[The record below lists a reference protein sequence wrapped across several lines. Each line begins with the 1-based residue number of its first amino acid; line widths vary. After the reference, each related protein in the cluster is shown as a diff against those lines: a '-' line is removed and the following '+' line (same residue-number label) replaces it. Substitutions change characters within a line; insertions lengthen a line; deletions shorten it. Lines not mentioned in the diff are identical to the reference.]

1 MRAYAFVIA
10 AAFVGACSSTGSQG
24 QKELANLTGE
34 IEKLVKELEGGK
46 ADLQKTIAE
55 HDAIVNNT
63 DGNFVGHYK
72 AFGKGIET
80 VEEDRQDIRERIQ
93 KVKDAAAPYFAR
105 WSDDNAKLT
114 DPGLR
119 DRDKKNME
127 ETKARYDEIYKV
139 GDEARNAYEPLMATL
154 KQHQQFWSNNL
165 NANSAAQLK
174 GDTEKIDKSA
184 TALYG
189 LIDKVTAAGKK
200 YNESVAMRVAP
211 PPPPPAEPEKK

>member
-1 MRAYAFVIA
+1 MRFYVFVI

-24 QKELANLTGE
+24 QKELANLTSE
-34 IEKLVKELEGGK
+34 IEKLSKELEAGK
-46 ADLQKTIAE
+46 ADLQKAIAE

-63 DGNFVGHYK
+63 DGNFVSHYK

-80 VEEDRQDIRERIQ
+80 VEEDREDIRARIQ

-127 ETKARYDEIYKV
+127 ETKARYDEIYKA
-139 GDEARNAYEPLMATL
+139 GDEAKNAYEPLMATL
-154 KQHQQFWSNNL
+154 KQHHQFWSNSL
-165 NANSAAQLK
+165 NANTAAQLK

-184 TALYG
+184 NSLYA
-189 LIDKVTAAGKK
+189 LIDKVVSTAKK

-211 PPPPPAEPEKK
+211 PPPAPAEPAKK